1 MTTTLIILTLL
12 FIVVS
17 VALVLIVLVQRPQG
31 GGLAGAF
38 GGAGGGGT
46 DTAFGGRTGDV
57 LTIATVSAFL
67 VYLLLGV
74 ALNIIDNEDFGN
86 QANEAQAAVE
96 GDGEV
101 LEQDTAGEFLVPE
114 TAPEVPAS
122 TPADAAPAAPATAA
136 PAAATPAPAAP
147 APAAPAATGA
157 TTEPAETPSG
167 DG

>member
-1 MTTTLIILTLL
+1 MLVQRKGLTLL

-122 TPADAAPAAPATAA
+122 TPTDAAPAAPAPAA
-136 PAAATPAPAAP
+136 PAAATPAAP